1 MNHLLKVEFG
11 EGVEEEEEGMN
22 RLLKVEIEEGEEGE
36 EGMNHLSK
44 IGIGE
49 AVEEEEGRCS
59 ELALEEETNAN
70 RHVQQI

>member
-22 RLLKVEIEEGEEGE
+22 RLLKGEIEEGE

-49 AVEEEEGRCS
+49 AVEEEEEGRCS